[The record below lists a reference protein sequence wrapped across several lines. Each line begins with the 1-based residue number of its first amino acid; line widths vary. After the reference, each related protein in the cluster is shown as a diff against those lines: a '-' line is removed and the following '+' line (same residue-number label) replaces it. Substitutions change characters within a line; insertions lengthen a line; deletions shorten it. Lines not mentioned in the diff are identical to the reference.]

1 MARIV
6 IALHAAPA
14 ADTPAQHRSLLAY
27 QYAQAALVSGHQID
41 MVFFYSDAVL
51 HAAKRQNSGAAHQ
64 AVSQWQLLASQHNVP
79 LVICNT
85 VAEVDHQMTTED
97 LVSPFQ
103 NGGLTEFSMA
113 AAAADHVI
121 QF

>member
-14 ADTPAQHRSLLAY
+14 ASVPAQSRSLLAY
-27 QYAQAALVSGHQID
+27 HYAQAALVSGHHID
-41 MVFFYSDAVL
+41 MVFFYSAAVM
-51 HAAKRQNSGAAHQ
+51 HAQQPAETETVALWQALAHE
-64 AVSQWQLLASQHNVP
+64 HNIP

-85 VAEVDHQMTTED
+85 VAETTYNMNVDE
-97 LVSPFQ
+97 LVAPFQ
-103 NGGLTEFSMA
+103 NGGLSEFSMA
-113 AAAADHVI
+113 AAATDHVI